1 MILGSDIMNE
11 IIKTYLYSNNY
22 FLMVRYTGNEIDN
35 NIISRELDNK
45 YSRKIELSTFDILS
59 LIEGISSNIK
69 DLKIT
74 IVYNDD
80 VVSIL
85 EMLLPNNKTKKYVK
99 MVMGLYILF
108 SIISP
113 FIKNSDK
120 LNFENIDVSSYINEE
135 LDTSNVEV
143 NQESMD
149 KRLKEIYIEE
159 LENDITKKLKEKGYT
174 IEYCKVD
181 ANISQENND
190 SGIKKINLK
199 LDKKEETKTD
209 ENSKTNENTTET
221 IENKIVSE
229 IQKIQKV
236 EVKVG
241 NNTKENSTE
250 KENSKIT
257 KTDIESVKEF
267 LISEYGVSKSCL
279 KIN

>member
-1 MILGSDIMNE
+1 MVN
-11 IIKTYLYSNNY
+11 
-22 FLMVRYTGNEIDN
+22 FLSSWVKN
-35 NIISRELDNK
+35 
-45 YSRKIELSTFDILS
+45 LS
-59 LIEGISSNIK
+59 LAII
-69 DLKIT
+69 
-74 IVYNDD
+74 

-159 LENDITKKLKEKGYT
+159 LENDITKKLREKGYT

-190 SGIKKINLK
+190 SGIKKITLK
-199 LDKKEETKTD
+199 LDKKEETRID
-209 ENSKTNENTTET
+209 ENSKANENTTET

-241 NNTKENSTE
+241 NNTKENSAE
-250 KENSKIT
+250 NENSKIT

>member
-1 MILGSDIMNE
+1 MVN
-11 IIKTYLYSNNY
+11 
-22 FLMVRYTGNEIDN
+22 FLSSWVKN
-35 NIISRELDNK
+35 
-45 YSRKIELSTFDILS
+45 LS
-59 LIEGISSNIK
+59 LAII
-69 DLKIT
+69 
-74 IVYNDD
+74 

-181 ANISQENND
+181 ANIT
-190 SGIKKINLK
+190 LK
-199 LDKKEETKTD
+199 LNKKEETKTD
-209 ENSKTNENTTET
+209 ENSNANENTTET

-250 KENSKIT
+250 NENSKIT

>member
-1 MILGSDIMNE
+1 MVN
-11 IIKTYLYSNNY
+11 
-22 FLMVRYTGNEIDN
+22 FLSSWVKN
-35 NIISRELDNK
+35 
-45 YSRKIELSTFDILS
+45 LS
-59 LIEGISSNIK
+59 LAII
-69 DLKIT
+69 
-74 IVYNDD
+74 

-190 SGIKKINLK
+190 SGIKKITLK

-209 ENSKTNENTTET
+209 ENSKANENTTET

-250 KENSKIT
+250 NENAKIT

>member
-1 MILGSDIMNE
+1 MVN
-11 IIKTYLYSNNY
+11 
-22 FLMVRYTGNEIDN
+22 FLSSWVKN
-35 NIISRELDNK
+35 
-45 YSRKIELSTFDILS
+45 LS
-59 LIEGISSNIK
+59 LAII
-69 DLKIT
+69 
-74 IVYNDD
+74 

-135 LDTSNVEV
+135 LNTSNVEV

-149 KRLKEIYIEE
+149 KRLKEIYVEE

-190 SGIKKINLK
+190 SGIKKITLK
-199 LDKKEETKTD
+199 LDKKEEAKTD
-209 ENSKTNENTTET
+209 ETSKANENTTET

-250 KENSKIT
+250 NENSKIT

>member
-1 MILGSDIMNE
+1 MVN
-11 IIKTYLYSNNY
+11 
-22 FLMVRYTGNEIDN
+22 FLSSWVKN
-35 NIISRELDNK
+35 
-45 YSRKIELSTFDILS
+45 LS
-59 LIEGISSNIK
+59 LAII
-69 DLKIT
+69 
-74 IVYNDD
+74 

-120 LNFENIDVSSYINEE
+120 LNFENIDVFSYINEE
-135 LDTSNVEV
+135 LATSNVEV

-190 SGIKKINLK
+190 SGIKKITLK

-209 ENSKTNENTTET
+209 ENSKANENTTET

-250 KENSKIT
+250 NENSKIT

>member
-1 MILGSDIMNE
+1 MVN
-11 IIKTYLYSNNY
+11 
-22 FLMVRYTGNEIDN
+22 FLSSWVKN
-35 NIISRELDNK
+35 
-45 YSRKIELSTFDILS
+45 LS
-59 LIEGISSNIK
+59 LAII
-69 DLKIT
+69 
-74 IVYNDD
+74 

-120 LNFENIDVSSYINEE
+120 LNFEKIDVSSYINEE

-190 SGIKKINLK
+190 SGIKKITLK

>member
-1 MILGSDIMNE
+1 
-11 IIKTYLYSNNY
+11 
-22 FLMVRYTGNEIDN
+22 
-35 NIISRELDNK
+35 
-45 YSRKIELSTFDILS
+45 
-59 LIEGISSNIK
+59 
-69 DLKIT
+69 
-74 IVYNDD
+74 
-80 VVSIL
+80 
-85 EMLLPNNKTKKYVK
+85 
-99 MVMGLYILF
+99 
-108 SIISP
+108 
-113 FIKNSDK
+113 
-120 LNFENIDVSSYINEE
+120 
-135 LDTSNVEV
+135 
-143 NQESMD
+143 MD

-190 SGIKKINLK
+190 LGIKKITLK

-209 ENSKTNENTTET
+209 ENSKANENTTET

-250 KENSKIT
+250 NENSKIT
-257 KTDIESVKEF
+257 KTDIESIKEF

>member
-1 MILGSDIMNE
+1 VVN
-11 IIKTYLYSNNY
+11 
-22 FLMVRYTGNEIDN
+22 FLSSWVKN
-35 NIISRELDNK
+35 
-45 YSRKIELSTFDILS
+45 LS
-59 LIEGISSNIK
+59 LAII
-69 DLKIT
+69 
-74 IVYNDD
+74 

-190 SGIKKINLK
+190 SGIKNITLK
-199 LDKKEETKTD
+199 LDKKEETRTD
-209 ENSKTNENTTET
+209 ENSKANENTTET

>member
-1 MILGSDIMNE
+1 MVN
-11 IIKTYLYSNNY
+11 
-22 FLMVRYTGNEIDN
+22 FLSSWVKN
-35 NIISRELDNK
+35 
-45 YSRKIELSTFDILS
+45 LS
-59 LIEGISSNIK
+59 LAII
-69 DLKIT
+69 
-74 IVYNDD
+74 

-120 LNFENIDVSSYINEE
+120 LNFENIDVSSYMNEE

-190 SGIKKINLK
+190 SGIKKITLK
-199 LDKKEETKTD
+199 LDKKEEMRTD
-209 ENSKTNENTTET
+209 ENSKANENTTET

-241 NNTKENSTE
+241 NNTKENSAE
-250 KENSKIT
+250 NENSKIT

>member
-1 MILGSDIMNE
+1 MVN
-11 IIKTYLYSNNY
+11 
-22 FLMVRYTGNEIDN
+22 FLSSWVKN
-35 NIISRELDNK
+35 
-45 YSRKIELSTFDILS
+45 LS
-59 LIEGISSNIK
+59 LAII
-69 DLKIT
+69 
-74 IVYNDD
+74 

-120 LNFENIDVSSYINEE
+120 FNLENIDVSSYINEE
-135 LDTSNVEV
+135 LETSKVEV

-149 KRLKEIYIEE
+149 KRLKEIYAEE

-181 ANISQENND
+181 ANISQKDND
-190 SGIKKINLK
+190 SGIKKITLK
-199 LDKKEETKTD
+199 LDKKESTKTD
-209 ENSKTNENTTET
+209 ESSKNNENTTET
-221 IENKIVSE
+221 IENRIVSE

-241 NNTKENSTE
+241 NNINENNAKKDETE
-250 KENSKIT
+250 NENSKIT

>member
-1 MILGSDIMNE
+1 VVN
-11 IIKTYLYSNNY
+11 
-22 FLMVRYTGNEIDN
+22 FLSSWVKN
-35 NIISRELDNK
+35 
-45 YSRKIELSTFDILS
+45 LS
-59 LIEGISSNIK
+59 LAII
-69 DLKIT
+69 
-74 IVYNDD
+74 

-190 SGIKKINLK
+190 SGIKKITLK
-199 LDKKEETKTD
+199 LDKKEETRID
-209 ENSKTNENTTET
+209 ENSKANENTTET

-241 NNTKENSTE
+241 NNTKENSAE
-250 KENSKIT
+250 NENSKIT

>member
-1 MILGSDIMNE
+1 MVN
-11 IIKTYLYSNNY
+11 
-22 FLMVRYTGNEIDN
+22 FLSSWVKN
-35 NIISRELDNK
+35 
-45 YSRKIELSTFDILS
+45 LS
-59 LIEGISSNIK
+59 LAII
-69 DLKIT
+69 
-74 IVYNDD
+74 

-113 FIKNSDK
+113 FIKNNDK

-135 LDTSNVEV
+135 LATSNVEV

-190 SGIKKINLK
+190 SGIKKITLK
-199 LDKKEETKTD
+199 LNKKEETKTD
-209 ENSKTNENTTET
+209 ENSNANENTTET

-250 KENSKIT
+250 NENSKIT

>member
-1 MILGSDIMNE
+1 MVN
-11 IIKTYLYSNNY
+11 
-22 FLMVRYTGNEIDN
+22 FLSSWVKN
-35 NIISRELDNK
+35 
-45 YSRKIELSTFDILS
+45 LS
-59 LIEGISSNIK
+59 LAII
-69 DLKIT
+69 
-74 IVYNDD
+74 

-99 MVMGLYILF
+99 MIMGLYILF

-190 SGIKKINLK
+190 SGIKKITLK

>member
-1 MILGSDIMNE
+1 MVN
-11 IIKTYLYSNNY
+11 
-22 FLMVRYTGNEIDN
+22 FLSSWVKN
-35 NIISRELDNK
+35 
-45 YSRKIELSTFDILS
+45 LS
-59 LIEGISSNIK
+59 LAII
-69 DLKIT
+69 
-74 IVYNDD
+74 

-135 LDTSNVEV
+135 LDTINVEV

-149 KRLKEIYIEE
+149 KRLKEIYAEE

-181 ANISQENND
+181 ANISQKDND
-190 SGIKKINLK
+190 SGIKKITLK
-199 LDKKEETKTD
+199 LDKKESIKTD
-209 ENSKTNENTTET
+209 ESSKNNENTTQT

-250 KENSKIT
+250 NENSKIT
-257 KTDIESVKEF
+257 ETDIESVKEF

>member
-1 MILGSDIMNE
+1 MVN
-11 IIKTYLYSNNY
+11 
-22 FLMVRYTGNEIDN
+22 FLSSWVKN
-35 NIISRELDNK
+35 
-45 YSRKIELSTFDILS
+45 LS
-59 LIEGISSNIK
+59 LA
-69 DLKIT
+69 
-74 IVYNDD
+74 IV

-135 LDTSNVEV
+135 LNTSNVEV

-190 SGIKKINLK
+190 SGIKKITLK
-199 LDKKEETKTD
+199 LDKKEEAKTD
-209 ENSKTNENTTET
+209 ETSKANENTTET

-250 KENSKIT
+250 NENSKIT

>member
-1 MILGSDIMNE
+1 MVN
-11 IIKTYLYSNNY
+11 
-22 FLMVRYTGNEIDN
+22 FLSSWVKN
-35 NIISRELDNK
+35 
-45 YSRKIELSTFDILS
+45 LS
-59 LIEGISSNIK
+59 LAII
-69 DLKIT
+69 
-74 IVYNDD
+74 

-190 SGIKKINLK
+190 SGIKKITLK
-199 LDKKEETKTD
+199 LDKKEEMRTD
-209 ENSKTNENTTET
+209 ENSKANENTTET

-229 IQKIQKV
+229 MQKIQKV

-241 NNTKENSTE
+241 NNTKENSAE
-250 KENSKIT
+250 NENSKIT

>member
-1 MILGSDIMNE
+1 MVN
-11 IIKTYLYSNNY
+11 
-22 FLMVRYTGNEIDN
+22 FLSSWVKN
-35 NIISRELDNK
+35 
-45 YSRKIELSTFDILS
+45 LS
-59 LIEGISSNIK
+59 LAII
-69 DLKIT
+69 
-74 IVYNDD
+74 

-135 LDTSNVEV
+135 LNTSNVEV

-149 KRLKEIYIEE
+149 KRLKEIYVEE

-190 SGIKKINLK
+190 SGIKKITLK
-199 LDKKEETKTD
+199 LDKKEEMKTD
-209 ENSKTNENTTET
+209 ENSNANENTTET

-250 KENSKIT
+250 NENSKIT
-257 KTDIESVKEF
+257 KADIESVKEF

>member
-1 MILGSDIMNE
+1 MVN
-11 IIKTYLYSNNY
+11 
-22 FLMVRYTGNEIDN
+22 FLSSWVKN
-35 NIISRELDNK
+35 
-45 YSRKIELSTFDILS
+45 LS
-59 LIEGISSNIK
+59 LAII
-69 DLKIT
+69 
-74 IVYNDD
+74 

-135 LDTSNVEV
+135 LATINVEV
-143 NQESMD
+143 NQESMG

-190 SGIKKINLK
+190 SGIKKITLK

-209 ENSKTNENTTET
+209 ENSKANENTTET

>member
-1 MILGSDIMNE
+1 MVN
-11 IIKTYLYSNNY
+11 
-22 FLMVRYTGNEIDN
+22 FLSSWVKN
-35 NIISRELDNK
+35 
-45 YSRKIELSTFDILS
+45 LS
-59 LIEGISSNIK
+59 LAII
-69 DLKIT
+69 
-74 IVYNDD
+74 

-135 LDTSNVEV
+135 LNTSNVEV

-149 KRLKEIYIEE
+149 KRLKEIYVEE

-181 ANISQENND
+181 ANIYQENND
-190 SGIKKINLK
+190 SGIKKITLK

-209 ENSKTNENTTET
+209 ENSNANENTTET

>member
-1 MILGSDIMNE
+1 MVN
-11 IIKTYLYSNNY
+11 
-22 FLMVRYTGNEIDN
+22 FLSSWVKN
-35 NIISRELDNK
+35 
-45 YSRKIELSTFDILS
+45 LS
-59 LIEGISSNIK
+59 LAII
-69 DLKIT
+69 
-74 IVYNDD
+74 

-135 LDTSNVEV
+135 LATSNVEV

-149 KRLKEIYIEE
+149 KRLKEIYVEE

-190 SGIKKINLK
+190 SGIKKITLK
-199 LDKKEETKTD
+199 LNKKEETKTD
-209 ENSKTNENTTET
+209 ENSNANENTPET

-250 KENSKIT
+250 NENSKIT